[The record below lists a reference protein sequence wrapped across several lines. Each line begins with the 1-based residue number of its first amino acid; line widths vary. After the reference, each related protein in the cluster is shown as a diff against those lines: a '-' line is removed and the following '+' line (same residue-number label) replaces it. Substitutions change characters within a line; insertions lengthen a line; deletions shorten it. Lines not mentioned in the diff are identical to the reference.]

1 MGRTTTMFEG
11 TIVALVTP
19 FRNGKLDKKALKGL
33 VEFQIKNGTKALVPC
48 GTTGEASTLSYEE
61 HEAVIDIVIEAAK
74 GRVPVIAGT
83 GSNNTSEAIELTKYA
98 KKAGAD
104 GALVVTPYYNKPTQ
118 EGLYRHYRTLAESV
132 DLPMVL
138 YNVPGRTGVNLL
150 PATVSRLAAVKNIVA
165 VKEASGNLAQVCEIV
180 RSVPKGF
187 TVLSGDDGLWFP
199 MMALGAK
206 GVISVAANVAP
217 RLMADLQDAWAAGD
231 VGLARELHYK
241 LWPLFEVLF
250 VETNPIPVKTA
261 VSLLGLCAEEFR
273 LPLCTMGADNRKK
286 LAKVLSDLKL
296 VR

>member
-1 MGRTTTMFEG
+1 MFEG

-33 VEFQIKNGTKALVPC
+33 VEFQIQNGTKALVPC

-83 GSNNTSEAIELTKYA
+83 GSNNTSEAIGLTRYA

-104 GALVVTPYYNKPTQ
+104 ASLVVTPYYNKPTQ
-118 EGLYRHYRTLAESV
+118 EGLYRHYRALADAV

-150 PATVSRLAAVKNIVA
+150 PGTVARLAEVKNIVA
-165 VKEASGNLAQVCEIV
+165 VKEASGNLSQVCEVV

-187 TVLSGDDGLWFP
+187 TVLSGDDGLFFP

-206 GVISVAANVAP
+206 GVISVASNVAP
-217 RLMADLQDAWAAGD
+217 RLMTDLYEAWEAGD
-231 VGLARELHYK
+231 VALAREIHYK
-241 LWPLFEVLF
+241 LWPLFDVLF

-261 VSLLGLCAEEFR
+261 VSMLGLCAEEFR
-273 LPLCTMGADNRKK
+273 LPLCEMGADNRKK
-286 LAKVLSDLKL
+286 LAKVLSGLRLAK
-296 VR
+296 

>member
-1 MGRTTTMFEG
+1 MFEG

-19 FRNGKLDKKALKGL
+19 FKNGKLDKKALKAL

-61 HEAVIDIVIEAAK
+61 HEAVIDIVIETAK

-83 GSNNTSEAIELTKYA
+83 GSNNTEEAIELTKYA

-104 GALVVTPYYNKPTQ
+104 ASLVVTPYYNKPTQ
-118 EGLYRHYRTLAESV
+118 EGLYRHYRTLAEAV

-150 PATVSRLAAVKNIVA
+150 PATVARLAEVKNIVA
-165 VKEASGNLAQVCEIV
+165 VKEASGNLGQVCEII
-180 RSVPKGF
+180 RSVPKDF
-187 TVLSGDDGLWFP
+187 TVLSGDDGLFFP

-206 GVISVAANVAP
+206 GVISVASNVAP
-217 RLMADLQDAWAAGD
+217 RLMADLYDAWIAGD
-231 VGLARELHYK
+231 VARARAIHFK
-241 LWPLFEVLF
+241 LWPLFDVLF

-261 VSLLGLCAEEFR
+261 VSLMGLCAEEFR
-273 LPLCTMGADNRKK
+273 LPLCPMGADNRKK
-286 LAKVLSDLKL
+286 LAKVLSGLKL
-296 VR
+296 VK